1 MRTRLLTRNTIGNI
15 FFLAPHFPIKQYN
28 TVPDT
33 RHPTHLSG
41 IMSAGAV
48 FNLILNDGKADRLI
62 MATKLLNTRL
72 RDVMCARRDRGMA
85 DITPTL
91 LDIEKTHVLYV
102 NAHFNY

>member
-1 MRTRLLTRNTIGNI
+1 
-15 FFLAPHFPIKQYN
+15 
-28 TVPDT
+28 
-33 RHPTHLSG
+33 
-41 IMSAGAV
+41 MSAGAV

-102 NAHFNY
+102 NAHFNYQVWSVFV